1 MKVALKVAYDG
12 WGFAGFQRQSE
23 ALTVQGAL
31 EKALSQVLRQP
42 IALAGAG
49 RTDVGV
55 HASGQVVSFE
65 CDGNVPIASLC
76 RSVNA
81 VLRVPVVVLEGV
93 SLPEGEDF
101 HARFSAV
108 SRSYS
113 YFLID
118 GCGPAEE
125 MFWKARAWCLP
136 IAFDLEKAQQAAA
149 LFLGSQDFSTFSY
162 RMTEKPTCVREV
174 TEIALQTEVTP
185 SLLAPLAGPRLLRFD
200 ITADGFLRRMVRLVV
215 SAVAE
220 VGMRKRTLESVTSQ
234 LQACD
239 PSRAPH
245 PAPPEGLYLAR
256 IGYKRDP
263 FETLRGTER
272 HAVARLPTQHRFRNL

>member
-1 MKVALKVAYDG
+1 MKVALKIAYDG

-42 IALAGAG
+42 IVLAGAG

-55 HASGQVVSFE
+55 HASGQVVSFDCE
-65 CDGNVPIASLC
+65 GNVPIASLG
-76 RSVNA
+76 RSINA
-81 VLRVPVVVLEGV
+81 VLRAPVVVLEGV
-93 SLPEGEDF
+93 ALPVGSEF

-108 SRSYS
+108 SRTYS

-136 IAFDLEKAQQAAA
+136 VAFDLEKARQAAA

-162 RMTEKPTCVREV
+162 RMTEKWTCVRKV
-174 TEIALQTEVTP
+174 TQIALETEATP
-185 SLLAPLAGPRLLRFD
+185 SLLVPRPGPRLLRLD

-215 SAVAE
+215 AAVAE
-220 VGMRKRTLESVTSQ
+220 VGMGRRTLESVTRQ
-234 LQACD
+234 LRACD
-239 PSRAPH
+239 PSKAPH
-245 PAPPEGLYLAR
+245 PAPPEGLYLSQ
-256 IGYKRDP
+256 IGYEPDP
-263 FETLRGTER
+263 FEALRGTDH
-272 HAVARLPTQHRFRNL
+272 HAVMHPSVRHRFRNL